1 MSLTG
6 QINKVSGDFRRAVNQ
21 IARQGIVGLE
31 GVPLGTRKIIG
42 YVCAINEEGELAG
55 TVDVQEFNY
64 EPDEYSTPGIG
75 HHKGVF
81 LSAIQ
86 DNNQGYLIV
95 PMLYSE
101 VVIVQNPTDG
111 HEYVLM
117 YSHAQKIKLL
127 TNSLKGDNDG
137 VIEIGVTE
145 VENFVETDDG
155 LEKDFNELEPTQNQ
169 AKTAYTATTIIDQI
183 ISPDDTEGLKQEKTV
198 EHKIITVGDTK
209 ITIDGQNVCIETS
222 GRVSFKVGNSTI
234 TEEDGKVSLEVGNS
248 TITEEDGKVSVKVG
262 DTTITEENGKVAIDT
277 KNCEVKGSDIK
288 VNGSTVTITGGTL
301 KAQGI
306 SNTDLNGPF
315 NAIKACPFSGAPHC
329 GSQVSGT

>member
-6 QINKVSGDFRRAVNQ
+6 EINKISGDVRRAVSA
-21 IARQGIVGLE
+21 IAKQGVVGLD
-31 GVPLGTRKIIG
+31 GLPRGTKKIVG

-64 EPDEYSTPGIG
+64 EPDEYSYQGAG
-75 HHKGVF
+75 HHKGVL

-86 DNNQGYLIV
+86 DNDKGYLIV

-101 VVIVQNPTDG
+101 VVIVQNPHDG

-127 TNSLKGDNDG
+127 TNSLKGDDDG
-137 VIEIGVTE
+137 LIELGVTE
-145 VENFVETDDG
+145 VEKFVETDDG
-155 LEKDFNELEPTQNQ
+155 LDKDFDELEPTKN
-169 AKTAYTATTIIDQI
+169 KTSTTYTATTITDQI
-183 ISPDDTEGLKQEKTV
+183 TSPDDEEGFKQEKTV
-198 EHKIITVGDTK
+198 EHKIITVGNTK
-209 ITIDGQNVCIETS
+209 IIVDGQNVSIETS
-222 GRVSFKVGNSTI
+222 GKVEFKVGGSTI
-234 TEEDGKVSLEVGNS
+234 TEQDGKIV
-248 TITEEDGKVSVKVG
+248 
-262 DTTITEENGKVAIDT
+262 
-277 KNCEVKGSDIK
+277 VKGDDIT
-288 VNGSTVTITGGTL
+288 VNGSKVTITGGQLTT
-301 KAQGI
+301 KGA

>member
-6 QINKVSGDFRRAVNQ
+6 EINKVSGDFRRAVGQ
-21 IARQGIVGLE
+21 MARQGIVGLD
-31 GVPLGTRKIIG
+31 GSPRGTKKIIG
-42 YVCAINEEGELAG
+42 YVCAINEDGELAG

-64 EPDEYSTPGIG
+64 EPDEYSTPGVG

-86 DNNQGYLIV
+86 DNQKGYLIV

-117 YSHAQKIKLL
+117 YSHAQKIKML
-127 TNSLKGDNDG
+127 TNSLKGDDDG
-137 VIEIGVTE
+137 LVEIGVTE
-145 VENFVETDDG
+145 VEKFVETDDG
-155 LEKDFNELEPTQNQ
+155 LDKDFDELEPTKNQ
-169 AKTAYTATTIIDQI
+169 TNTQYTSTSITDQI
-183 ISPDDTEGLKQEKTV
+183 ISPDDTEGFKQEKTV
-198 EHKIITVGDTK
+198 EHKIITVGNTK
-209 ITIDGQNVCIETS
+209 ITIDGKNVSIETS
-222 GRVSFKVGNSTI
+222 GKVSFKVGSSTI
-234 TEEDGKVSLEVGNS
+234 TEEDGKVKIE
-248 TITEEDGKVSVKVG
+248 TQ
-262 DTTITEENGKVAIDT
+262 
-277 KNCEVKGSDIK
+277 NCEVKGNDIK
-288 VNGSTVTITGGTL
+288 VDGSTVTITGGTL
-301 KAQGI
+301 KTQGA

>member
-1 MSLTG
+1 MSLSG
-6 QINKVSGDFRRAVNQ
+6 EINKISGDVRRAVGA
-21 IARQGIVGLE
+21 IAKQGIVGLD
-31 GVPLGTRKIIG
+31 GLPRGTKKIVG
-42 YVCAINEEGELAG
+42 YVCAINEEGEFAG

-64 EPDEYSTPGIG
+64 EPDEYSYQGAG

-86 DNNQGYLIV
+86 DNDKGYLIV

-101 VVIVQNPTDG
+101 VVIVQNPHDG

-127 TNSLKGDNDG
+127 TDSLKGDDDG
-137 VIEIGVTE
+137 LIEIGVTE
-145 VENFVETDDG
+145 VEKFVETDDG
-155 LEKDFNELEPTQNQ
+155 LDKDFDELEPTKN
-169 AKTAYTATTIIDQI
+169 KTNTQYTATAITDKIT
-183 ISPDDTEGLKQEKTV
+183 SPDDEEGFKQEKTV

-209 ITIDGQNVCIETS
+209 ITINGQNVSIETS
-222 GRVSFKVGNSTI
+222 GKVEFKVGGSTI
-234 TEEDGKVSLEVGNS
+234 TEQDGK
-248 TITEEDGKVSVKVG
+248 I
-262 DTTITEENGKVAIDT
+262 
-277 KNCEVKGSDIK
+277 EVKGDNIT
-288 VNGSTVTITGGTL
+288 VNGSKVTITGGQLTT
-301 KAQGI
+301 KGA